1 MENKILELGKL
12 KVKEYL
18 LNGFYNE
25 SNYNKEKDEYFF
37 TEFKKKFTMTNEEL
51 LNYDDNFQVDISD
64 TINYVINE
72 LNIQKNKENFEELKM
87 IEKKEFL
94 NDLNKIAYTDKFGNE
109 FIASDKLETYKE
121 EINNKS
127 ISLEKEINQI
137 ELKLA
142 KMQEK
147 IIIKIESNDLLY
159 DEKNDCYELDN
170 PKFKNLTEFLETKEY
185 FNKNVVEDFIKEE
198 FADLLSNEN
207 GNSLNNIKK
216 MAYDKMVEV
225 TDDIKKI
232 VNEDRKGQFIFY
244 NSYNNLQEKYE
255 KRTFEVEQK
264 LEELEKEKQKDNV
277 SFEMENFIL

>member
-1 MENKILELGKL
+1 MLEN
-12 KVKEYL
+12 
-18 LNGFYNE
+18 
-25 SNYNKEKDEYFF
+25 EK
-37 TEFKKKFTMTNEEL
+37 
-51 LNYDDNFQVDISD
+51 
-64 TINYVINE
+64 
-72 LNIQKNKENFEELKM
+72 
-87 IEKKEFL
+87 
-94 NDLNKIAYTDKFGNE
+94 
-109 FIASDKLETYKE
+109 
-121 EINNKS
+121 
-127 ISLEKEINQI
+127 I

-147 IIIKIESNDLLY
+147 IIVKIESNDLLY

-207 GNSLNNIKK
+207 GNSLNDIKK
-216 MAYDKMVEV
+216 MAYDKIVEV

-255 KRTFEVEQK
+255 KRTTEIEQK
-264 LEELEKEKQKDNV
+264 LEELEKEEQKDNV
-277 SFEMENFIL
+277 LFEMENFIL